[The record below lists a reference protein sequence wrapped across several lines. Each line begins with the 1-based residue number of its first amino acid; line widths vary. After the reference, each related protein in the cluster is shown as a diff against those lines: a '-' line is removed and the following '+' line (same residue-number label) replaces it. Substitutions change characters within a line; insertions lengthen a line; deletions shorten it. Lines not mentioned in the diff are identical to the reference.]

1 MAEAAVAVPIY
12 RREPEENEKESLA
25 QCVRVLGGKH
35 PLILFAPEGLA
46 VEPYLKTAPEARIER
61 FDDRFFASINGYSS
75 LLLSPGFYE
84 RFSSFEHILIYQ
96 LDAWVFRDEL
106 DLWCE
111 KGYDYVGAPFYL
123 GKDVIIGNGGFSLRR
138 VEAVKRVLTAAG
150 GRMFS
155 FGLLRRFFRT
165 HWRNGDHLKAFGQ
178 LLRFAGIGNSR
189 EAFLEKMCRVGS
201 NEDMVFSYLNSR
213 FLRNGLLMPEPEE
226 AAHFALDAA
235 CEDFFEKGGR
245 RPPFGMHGWPR
256 PDRIRFLREHR
267 LENGPAA
274 FDLHPVL

>member
-1 MAEAAVAVPIY
+1 MGKAAVAVPVY
-12 RREPEENEKESLA
+12 RREPEESGKMSLA
-25 QCVRVLGGKH
+25 QCVKVLGGKY
-35 PLILFAPEGLA
+35 PLILFAPENLA
-46 VEPYLKTAPEARIER
+46 LKPYLKIAPEARIER

-75 LLLSPGFYE
+75 LLLSPDFYE
-84 RFSSFEHILIYQ
+84 RFSSFGHILIYQ

-111 KGYDYVGAPFYL
+111 KKYDYIGAPFLL

-138 VEAVKRVLTAAG
+138 VEAMERVLTAPG

-155 FGLLRRFFRT
+155 FGLLRRFFKT
-165 HWRNGDHLKAFGQ
+165 HWRNGDYLKAFGQ
-178 LLRFAGIGNSR
+178 FLRLAGIGNSR
-189 EAFLEKMCRVGS
+189 EAFLKRMCRDGN

-213 FLRNGLLMPEPEE
+213 FVRNGLLMPGPEE

-245 RPPFGMHGWPR
+245 RPPFGIHGRTR
-256 PDRIRFLREHR
+256 PDRMAFLKKH
-267 LENGPAA
+267 GFPGSPPAA
-274 FDLHPVL
+274 E

>member
-1 MAEAAVAVPIY
+1 MGKAAVTIPVY
-12 RREPEENEKESLA
+12 RREPEKSEKESLA

-35 PLILFAPEGLA
+35 PLILFAPGSLA
-46 VEPYLKTAPEARIER
+46 IGPYLEIAPEARVER
-61 FDDRFFASINGYSS
+61 FGDGSFTSINGYSS
-75 LLLSPGFYE
+75 LLLSRDFYA

-111 KGYDYVGAPFYL
+111 KKYDYIGAPFYL

-138 VEAVKRVLTAAG
+138 VEAMKRVLTAPG

-155 FGLLRRFFRT
+155 CGLLRRFFGT
-165 HWRNGDHLKAFGQ
+165 HWRNGDYLRAFGQ

-189 EAFLEKMCRVGS
+189 EAFLERMCRDGS

-213 FLRNGLLMPEPEE
+213 FVRNGLLMPDAQE

-235 CEDFFEKGGR
+235 CEEFFERGGC
-245 RPPFGMHGWPR
+245 RPPFGIHGWTK
-256 PDRIRFLREHR
+256 PDRMAFLKKHDFPGSPR
-267 LENGPAA
+267 L
-274 FDLHPVL
+274 